1 MNRYQKIAW
10 FNLVII
16 ASAVTLACLA
26 VTIEFQT
33 VGYSQYGPF
42 FLGIMVLMK
51 FTPWMF
57 KKPDSPGGVVEDERD
72 NLILT
77 RAVSFASV
85 TFWWVFII
93 SCFLLWLLIGPD
105 RTMPTIVLP
114 LMALGGA
121 TFIKTVCSIAIL
133 VQYHREAEN
142 G

>member
-1 MNRYQKIAW
+1 MLSCDHRISNGR
-10 FNLVII
+10 L
-16 ASAVTLACLA
+16 L
-26 VTIEFQT
+26 TIRTILF
-33 VGYSQYGPF
+33 GNH
-42 FLGIMVLMK
+42 GIDEVYALDV
-51 FTPWMF
+51 

-77 RAVSFASV
+77 RAVSVASV

-93 SCFLLWLLIGPD
+93 SCFLLWFLIGPD